1 MRYGDSGPEV
11 KKLQRLLSAQGL
23 YKGKFNGRFDSGVK
37 QAVAEFQVDRGVD
50 DDGRGTYGPATRQVL
65 EG

>member
-1 MRYGDSGPEV
+1 M

>member
-1 MRYGDSGPEV
+1 M

-23 YKGKFNGRFDSGVK
+23 YKGKINGRFDAGVK

-50 DDGRGTYGPATRQVL
+50 DDGRGTYGPATRRAL